1 MTLAIGKSSARAL
14 ASRRFVAEGAK
25 SSDSHATSIGIFR
38 KFRYQMPDGVACRA
52 GGFTLLEMVVVLA
65 IMGLLT
71 TFFAVS
77 FVDSSQDDDL
87 RKAAAELRTAAQ
99 KASRLSEAHGGDFY
113 LFLDR
118 SGFGLGET
126 SGVGDLGETT
136 LEHTLPK
143 NIRLKLRRFGDE
155 GWIDP
160 SNFAWGFPANGIS
173 EPLDVR
179 LEKGRAYVEMS
190 FNGLTGRVDLER
202 SHFP

>member
-1 MTLAIGKSSARAL
+1 MILATGTTRL
-14 ASRRFVAEGAK
+14 RRCSGRISPVG
-25 SSDSHATSIGIFR
+25 TS
-38 KFRYQMPDGVACRA
+38 GVGHRL

-87 RKAAAELRTAAQ
+87 RRVAAELRTAAQ

-118 SGFGLGET
+118 SGFGLGEN
-126 SGVGDLGETT
+126 SGVGDFGEIT
-136 LEHTLPK
+136 LEHSLPK

-155 GWIDP
+155 GWVDP

-202 SHFP
+202 SYYP